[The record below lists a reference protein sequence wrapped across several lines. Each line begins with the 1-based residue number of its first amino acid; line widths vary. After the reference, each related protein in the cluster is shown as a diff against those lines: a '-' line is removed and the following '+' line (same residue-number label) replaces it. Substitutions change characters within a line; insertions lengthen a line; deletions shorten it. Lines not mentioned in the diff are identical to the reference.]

1 MAIRTADN
9 DCPTFKVALIHPSAR
24 VPERAHGRSAGY
36 DLHAAEAAVVPAG
49 GRACIRLGLSLQM
62 PEDCY
67 ARIAPR
73 SGLALR
79 NGLDVLAG
87 VIDSDFR
94 GELTVILQNNGDA
107 AFNVNIGDRCA
118 QLIFE
123 KIYTPVL
130 ERVSYEMLTETE
142 RGGGGLG
149 STGV

>member
-1 MAIRTADN
+1 MPDRASDDN
-9 DCPTFKVALIHPSAR
+9 RAAFKVALIHPSAR
-24 VPERAHGRSAGY
+24 VPERAHGRAAGY
-36 DLHAAEAAVVPAG
+36 DLHAAEAAVVAPG

-62 PEDCY
+62 PDDCY
-67 ARIAPR
+67 GRIAPR

-79 NGLDVLAG
+79 NGIDVLAG

-107 AFNVNIGDRCA
+107 PFNVNIGDRCA

-123 KIYTPVL
+123 RIYTPVL
-130 ERVSYEMLTETE
+130 ERVSYESLTETE